1 MNKPHPGI
9 TAELAEWIE
18 LQPVLFVATAPL
30 AGDGHIN
37 LSPRGLDS
45 IRILNPHQVA
55 ILDLTGSG
63 NETAAHLIENGR
75 ITLMFCAFEGQPRI
89 LRLYGTGEVVLP
101 DHAAW
106 AELRGR
112 FAADTAG
119 VRQIFRIDV
128 QRLATS
134 CGFGVPLMEYVAE
147 REELPNWAA
156 RKGSQGLA
164 EFRDKHNRVSLDG
177 LPVALRDD

>member
-9 TAELAEWIE
+9 TPELAEWIE
-18 LQPVLFVATAPL
+18 QQPVCFVATAPL

-45 IRILNPHQVA
+45 IRIVEPHQVA

-63 NETAAHLIENGR
+63 NETAAHLQENGR
-75 ITLMFCAFEGQPRI
+75 ITVMFCAFAGKPRI

-101 DHAAW
+101 DRSAW
-106 AELRGR
+106 PELRSR

-119 VRQIFRIDV
+119 VRQIFRV
-128 QRLATS
+128 TVTRVATS
-134 CGFGVPLMEYVAE
+134 CGFGVPLLEYVAD
-147 REELPNWAA
+147 RDELPNWAA
-156 RKGSQGLA
+156 RKGPEGLA
-164 EFRDKHNRVSLDG
+164 EYRDKNNRVSLDG
-177 LPVALRDD
+177 LAIALRDD